1 MVVVVV
7 VIRPSYVND
16 AVGLIERLDIILIRA
31 KKI

>member
-7 VIRPSYVND
+7 IMPSYINN
-16 AVGLIERLDIILIRA
+16 AVGLIKRLDIILIYT